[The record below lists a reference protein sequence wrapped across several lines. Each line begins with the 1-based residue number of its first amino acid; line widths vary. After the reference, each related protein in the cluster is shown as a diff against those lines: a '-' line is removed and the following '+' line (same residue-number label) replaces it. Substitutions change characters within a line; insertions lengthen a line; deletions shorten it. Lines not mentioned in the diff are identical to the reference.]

1 MRRIRGQQKQRPFV
15 NGDVN
20 ECGWRGG
27 CVDGFEEHGSPVLVE
42 EFGRGVEVVVC
53 SGVGTADDHDC
64 VAGGVG
70 GVVDAVVVD
79 GGLEEV

>member
-1 MRRIRGQQKQRPFV
+1 M
-15 NGDVN
+15 
-20 ECGWRGG
+20 
-27 CVDGFEEHGSPVLVE
+27 VE

-53 SGVGTADDHDC
+53 TSVGAADDHDG
-64 VAGGVG
+64 VAGGGG